1 MKNKRRD
8 WIYWTPRILSVVF
21 LLFLTLFSL
30 DIFDSCN
37 SFLNCALGLLIHNIP
52 SLILIVILWISWRK
66 EIVGGIAFILFGLIY
81 AGLNLITIS
90 MDGFQWYYISW
101 IIQISGFAFFI
112 GILFLLGWKR
122 KK

>member
-1 MKNKRRD
+1 
-8 WIYWTPRILSVVF
+8 
-21 LLFLTLFSL
+21 
-30 DIFDSCN
+30 
-37 SFLNCALGLLIHNIP
+37 LLIHNIP
-52 SLILIVILWISWRK
+52 SLILAILIWISWRK

-90 MDGFQWYYISW
+90 MDGFQWYYLAW
-101 IIQISGFAFFI
+101 IFQISGIAFFI